1 MQFSIILS
9 ILLIALSSAQN
20 TKISRSKGNI
30 LRNLQETQEFEDH
43 IVTSNLDNPG
53 LMRMLYR
60 GLREIYGTVFSN
72 TGTRRHDS
80 THFQKKI
87 PQNIPFPC
95 ETRGFRSRV
104 RPSSVHKLM
113 PGDIDII
120 AALGDSLTSATAAN
134 SANILEVLVE
144 NRGLSWCI
152 GGQGNEKLILDK
164 ND

>member
-1 MQFSIILS
+1 MKILIILT
-9 ILLIALSSAQN
+9 LIALSSAQIID

-30 LRNLQETQEFEDH
+30 LTNLQETQEFEDH

-53 LMRMLYR
+53 FMRMLYR
-60 GLREIYGTVFSN
+60 GLREIYGSVFSN
-72 TGTRRHDS
+72 TGIRRHDS
-80 THFQKKI
+80 THFQNEISK
-87 PQNIPFPC
+87 NIPFPC

-104 RPSSVHKLM
+104 KPTSVHKLM

-152 GGQGNEKLILDK
+152 GGQGGYF
-164 ND
+164 